1 MSTKTTFSGVLDF
14 GLDNYTLEIADSE
27 GVEFSGRIDHGKRK
41 ILVAPQYGQEL
52 ASTLLH
58 EICHYADDKY
68 AREALQHSD
77 TGSNSSYHP
86 TLDLFAKGLLTI
98 FVRNWPFW
106 RKVFDEAY
114 KEYKKEK
121 L

>member
-1 MSTKTTFSGVLDF
+1 LKSKKLTGKLDF
-14 GLDNYTLEIADSE
+14 GLDIYSLEIADGE
-27 GVEFSGRIDHGKRK
+27 GVEFAGRIDTGRRK
-41 ILVAPQYGQEL
+41 ILLAPQSGQEL

-58 EICHYADDKY
+58 EVCHYVDDKF

-77 TGSNSSYHP
+77 AGSSASYHP
-86 TLDLFAKGLLTI
+86 TLDLFARGLLTI

-114 KEYKKEK
+114 KEYQGEK
-121 L
+121 P

>member
-1 MSTKTTFSGVLDF
+1 LSKEKKLAGSLDF
-14 GLDNYTLEIADSE
+14 GLDIYTVEVADAD
-27 GVEFSGRIDHGKRK
+27 GIEFAGRIDHGRRK
-41 ILVAPQYGQEL
+41 ILVAPAQGQEL
-52 ASTLLH
+52 ASTLMH
-58 EICHYADDKY
+58 EICHYVDDKY

-77 TGSNSSYHP
+77 AGSSSSYHP

-114 KEYKKEK
+114 KEYRKETV
-121 L
+121 